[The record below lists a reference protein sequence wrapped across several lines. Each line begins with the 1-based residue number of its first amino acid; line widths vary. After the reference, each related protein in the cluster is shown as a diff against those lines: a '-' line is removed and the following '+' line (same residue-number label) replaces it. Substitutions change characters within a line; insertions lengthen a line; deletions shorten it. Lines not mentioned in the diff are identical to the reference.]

1 MNTLKSSLSVF
12 LMVAF
17 CLVCDGSLSAQAKR
31 TSRRATVYVPAYS
44 SIFHGDLKWEFNL
57 TVVLSIH
64 NTDLKNKMI
73 LDVIDYYDSSGKIIR
88 SYIKGGQIV
97 LNPLETYTLGIKETD
112 RSGGVGANFIVKWRS
127 ASGISQPVIETIMI
141 GTRAQQGI
149 SFSSRGVV
157 IEE

>member
-1 MNTLKSSLSVF
+1 MKTLRSSLSVF
-12 LMVAF
+12 LVIAL
-17 CLVCDGSLSAQAKR
+17 CLVSHGSLFAQRKVA
-31 TSRRATVYVPAYS
+31 SRKATVYVPAYS

-64 NTDLKNKMI
+64 NTDLKNKLI

-88 SYIKGGQIV
+88 SYIKGGQV
-97 LNPLETYTLGIKETD
+97 LNPLETYTIGIKETD

-127 ASGISQPVIETIMI
+127 PAEINQPVIETIMI
-141 GTRAQQGI
+141 GTREQQGI
-149 SFSSRGVV
+149 SFTSRGVV